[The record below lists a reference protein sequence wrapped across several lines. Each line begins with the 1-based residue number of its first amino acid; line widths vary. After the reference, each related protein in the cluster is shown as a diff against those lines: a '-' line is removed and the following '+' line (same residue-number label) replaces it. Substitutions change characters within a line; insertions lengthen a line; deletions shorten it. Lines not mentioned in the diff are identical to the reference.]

1 MNILV
6 KRLTVYL
13 LLVCYSTIGL
23 FGHAAAADRLNFHT
37 GEIQYSQGKEGPTA
51 KQRPLWTKKRH
62 FPPTVQSSVSI
73 HTFDQHH
80 VTLGVDR
87 SFCVVPENCSVRHF
101 LFASRLTRPR
111 DPPAV
116 S

>member
-1 MNILV
+1 MNLLV

-13 LLVCYSTIGL
+13 LLISYSSIGL
-23 FGHAAAADRLNFHT
+23 FGHAAAPDRLNFHN
-37 GEIQYSQGKEGPTA
+37 GDIQYAQGKEGPTA

-62 FPPTVQSSVSI
+62 FPPSVQTAVSVHS
-73 HTFDQHH
+73 FDQHH
-80 VTLGVDR
+80 LLLDTHR
-87 SFCVVPENCSVRHF
+87 STRVVPADCSIRHI
-101 LFASRLTRPR
+101 LFASRLTKPR